1 MDNQLADSK
10 VLGYAAIFITGWIY
24 SMFNAHWITSQMPEV
39 DIVTGL
45 ILGGAV
51 LSIVGIL
58 SYFRGE
64 TYEMTLFLGLG
75 AFFFIVSLSNILA
88 SGMEGSS
95 LTVNQGW
102 IDIVWAVFFFY
113 LWLAVT
119 RKDIWVNLFMLGL
132 WLTFLALAIGNWI
145 MATFL
150 IYIGGYLGLIT
161 SLIAGW
167 LSASEIQSAVSTS
180 TVDSGQV

>member
-39 DIVTGL
+39 DLVTGL

-75 AFFFIVSLSNILA
+75 AFFLIVSLSNIL
-88 SGMEGSS
+88 SSSMGGSS
-95 LTVNQGW
+95 LTMNMGW
-102 IDIVWAVFFFY
+102 VEIVWAIFFFY
-113 LWLAVT
+113 LWLGVM
-119 RKDIWVNLFMLGL
+119 RKG
-132 WLTFLALAIGNWI
+132 
-145 MATFL
+145 
-150 IYIGGYLGLIT
+150 
-161 SLIAGW
+161 
-167 LSASEIQSAVSTS
+167 
-180 TVDSGQV
+180 